1 VTKIDFYVMT
11 GGDANDSLSI
21 ACRLTEKAART
32 GTVYLHCVDKLQ
44 AATLQ
49 EKLWSFRP
57 DAFIPH
63 ELASEREPREYV
75 VIGHEVPPGNFHDI
89 LINLADETPAVFARF
104 NRLLEIVPAE
114 HNFREAS
121 RKKWRFY
128 QDRGYPLEKH
138 DIAP

>member
-1 VTKIDFYVMT
+1 MT
-11 GGDANDSLSI
+11 GGDANDALAI
-21 ACRLTEKAART
+21 ACRLTEKAVRA

-63 ELASEREPREYV
+63 ELSSEREPREMV
-75 VIGHEVPPGNFHDI
+75 VIGHKAPPENFHDI
-89 LINLADETPAVFARF
+89 LINLANETPAVFARF
-104 NRLLEIVPAE
+104 DRVLEIVPAD
-114 HNFREAS
+114 HSFREAS
-121 RKKWRFY
+121 RNKWRFY

-138 DIAP
+138 DIHP

>member
-11 GGDANDSLSI
+11 GGDANDTLAI
-21 ACRLTEKAART
+21 ACRLTEKAFRS

-63 ELASEREPREYV
+63 ELSSEREPREAV
-75 VIGHEVPPGNFHDI
+75 VIGHKAPPENFHDI
-89 LINLADETPAVFARF
+89 LINLANETPAVFARF
-104 NRLLEIVPAE
+104 DRVLEIVPAE
-114 HNFREAS
+114 HSFREAS
-121 RKKWRFY
+121 RSKWRFY

-138 DIAP
+138 DINL